1 MLRAKD
7 QVWCE
12 LAQEA
17 VILNFKSG
25 VYFGLNPV
33 AARVWSLIQEPRTVS
48 ALLAML
54 LDEYDVAPD
63 RCEHDLVALLADLAA
78 RDLIEVKAGFDGSAA

>member
-1 MLRAKD
+1 MRAKD

-48 ALLAML
+48 ALLASAL
-54 LDEYDVAPD
+54 PTAIPRNLWVTRVGILAPG
-63 RCEHDLVALLADLAA
+63 LAVFE
-78 RDLIEVKAGFDGSAA
+78 RW